1 MKHNKILIVE
11 DEKLVAR
18 DLAFALEEAGY
29 QVLGMISY
37 GHEVI
42 DRVAKLKPDLVL
54 LDINILGSI
63 NGIQV
68 AEYLHR
74 YWQIPVV
81 FLTANTD
88 HETFTQAK
96 KTYAYGFLM
105 KPYSARQLITTV
117 ETAIE
122 THRNNQEKLT
132 NLRSNITN
140 ALPHELNTAL
150 NNILGLSEI
159 TITEYNSL
167 TDEEVLEFL
176 ADIYSSAK
184 RLQFF
189 TKRYLDFAQL
199 EVLISNP
206 DRLEIMAKMEPVIHC
221 KDVIEAL
228 ISRLNQNNDREF
240 ILNLVDSNLDFPLE
254 FFNSLL
260 LELIDNCLRYSIPK
274 TPIEIYTNQEGDYFV
289 INIRNQALSF
299 DLDTISDEGAYV
311 KSQKIFQDQ
320 QGSGLGLGIVYRI
333 LYLLDGLITFN
344 FNNSVLDVQIKIP
357 IKYCALQLG

>member
-1 MKHNKILIVE
+1 MKQHKILVVE

-18 DLAFALEEAGY
+18 DLAFALEEANY
-29 QVLGMISY
+29 QVVGMISY

-88 HETFTQAK
+88 HETFELAK

-105 KPYSARQLITTV
+105 KPYSTRQLITTV
-117 ETAIE
+117 DTAIE
-122 THRNNQEKLT
+122 THRNNHEKLT

-159 TITEYNSL
+159 AITEYESL
-167 TDEEVLEFL
+167 TEEEILEFL
-176 ADIYSSAK
+176 SDIQVSAK

-199 EVLISNP
+199 EILMTNP
-206 DRLEIMAKMEPVIHC
+206 DRLQLMAKMEPVLHSG
-221 KDVIEAL
+221 DVINQL
-228 ISRLNQNNDREF
+228 INKLNKNNAREF
-240 ILNLVDSNLDFPLE
+240 HLNLIDPNLDLPLE
-254 FFNSLL
+254 FFNNLFQ
-260 LELIDNCLRYSIPK
+260 ELIDNCLRYSIAE
-274 TPIEIYTNQEGDYFV
+274 TPIEIQTKQEGEYFV
-289 INIRNQALSF
+289 ATLRNQTQKF
-299 DLDTISDEGAYV
+299 DLDTISEAGAYV
-311 KSQKIFQDQ
+311 KSQKTFQDQ
-320 QGSGLGLGIVYRI
+320 QGSGLGLGIVHRI
-333 LYLLDGLITFN
+333 LHLLDGSIAFN
-344 FNNSVLDVQIKIP
+344 FAEPYLTVQIKIP
-357 IKYCALQLG
+357 IKLCVLQLD